1 MSKMI
6 KKNNIEMFEP
16 ATKVELPFNEADLE
30 FMAADLEACEDE
42 PGFLVMLDSYTG
54 PATGLVYDEDTK
66 KLHIAE
72 GWHVNENG
80 FIVKDTEKEET
91 EEE

>member
-1 MSKMI
+1 MAKVI

-66 KLHIAE
+66 KLHIAD
-72 GWHVNENG
+72 GWHADENG
-80 FIVKDTEKEET
+80 YIVKDEAEAE
-91 EEE
+91 

>member
-1 MSKMI
+1 MAKVI

-16 ATKVELPFNEADLE
+16 AVKVELPFNEADLE
-30 FMAADLEACEDE
+30 FMAADLEACEGE
-42 PGFLVMLDSYTG
+42 PGFPVLLDSYTG
-54 PATGLVYDEDTK
+54 PATGLVYDEETK

-72 GWHVNENG
+72 GWHVNEEG
-80 FIVKDTEKEET
+80 FIIKAAT

>member
-16 ATKVELPFNEADLE
+16 AVKAELPFNEADLE
-30 FMAADLEACEDE
+30 FMAADLEACEGE

-54 PATGLVYDEDTK
+54 PATGLAYDEETK
-66 KLHIAE
+66 KLNIAK
-72 GWHVNENG
+72 GWHADEKG
-80 FIVKDTEKEET
+80 YIVKDEAEAE
-91 EEE
+91 